1 MFPQKGKIVSS
12 GRQYRQKN
20 MFLELMGGIKLILI
34 VVVFLWLI
42 GFFTAG
48 SGNSRKANSIP
59 EKAQYVTQ
67 KVQDKEINSSLVKE
81 SSKRS
86 SRGSVCSPLSHH
98 LSMPFGTWRFQLT
111 PAWFQRV
118 SRRAF
123 SRSYQ
128 PSFHPFLTPE
138 QQDGGIEP
146 PPVLASRFFRFLN
159 LP

>member
-1 MFPQKGKIVSS
+1 MSDILYVICGIAVLILFGRLYLWWNFMFPQKGKIVSS

-20 MFLELMGGIKLILI
+20 MFLELMGGFKLILI

-128 PSFHPFLTPE
+128 PSFHKF
-138 QQDGGIEP
+138 
-146 PPVLASRFFRFLN
+146 
-159 LP
+159 

>member
-1 MFPQKGKIVSS
+1 MSDILYVICGIAVLILFGRLYLLWNFMFPQKGKIVSS

-86 SRGSVCSPLSHH
+86 IRGSVCSPLSHH

-128 PSFHPFLTPE
+128 PSFHKF
-138 QQDGGIEP
+138 
-146 PPVLASRFFRFLN
+146 
-159 LP
+159 

>member
-1 MFPQKGKIVSS
+1 MSDILYVICGIAVLILFGRLYLWWNFMFPQKGKIVSS

-48 SGNSRKANSIP
+48 SGNSRKANSVP

-128 PSFHPFLTPE
+128 PSFHKF
-138 QQDGGIEP
+138 
-146 PPVLASRFFRFLN
+146 
-159 LP
+159 

>member
-1 MFPQKGKIVSS
+1 MSDILYVICGIAVLILFGRLYLWWNFMFPQKGKIVSS

-20 MFLELMGGIKLILI
+20 MFWELMGGIKLILI

-128 PSFHPFLTPE
+128 PSFHKF
-138 QQDGGIEP
+138 
-146 PPVLASRFFRFLN
+146 
-159 LP
+159 

>member
-1 MFPQKGKIVSS
+1 MSDILYVICGIAVLILFGRRYLWWNFMFPQKGKIVSS

-128 PSFHPFLTPE
+128 PSFHK
-138 QQDGGIEP
+138 
-146 PPVLASRFFRFLN
+146 S
-159 LP
+159 

>member
-1 MFPQKGKIVSS
+1 MSDILYVICGIAVLILFGRLYLWWNFMFPQKGKIVSS

-20 MFLELMGGIKLILI
+20 IFLELMGGIKLILI

-128 PSFHPFLTPE
+128 PSFHKF
-138 QQDGGIEP
+138 
-146 PPVLASRFFRFLN
+146 
-159 LP
+159 

>member
-1 MFPQKGKIVSS
+1 MSDILYVICGIAVLILFGRLYLWWNFMFPQKGKIVSS

-128 PSFHPFLTPE
+128 PSFHKF
-138 QQDGGIEP
+138 
-146 PPVLASRFFRFLN
+146 
-159 LP
+159 

>member
-1 MFPQKGKIVSS
+1 MSDILYVICGIAVLILFGRLYLWWNFMFPQKGKIVSS

-20 MFLELMGGIKLILI
+20 IFLELMGGIKLILI
-34 VVVFLWLI
+34 AVVFLWLI

-128 PSFHPFLTPE
+128 PSFHKF
-138 QQDGGIEP
+138 
-146 PPVLASRFFRFLN
+146 
-159 LP
+159 

>member
-1 MFPQKGKIVSS
+1 MTYFFYGVAVVAVLVLLGRLYLWWNFMFPQKGKIVSS

-42 GFFTAG
+42 GFFTAS

-81 SSKRS
+81 SPKRKITPQENTL
-86 SRGSVCSPLSHH
+86 GSDTLIRNQV
-98 LSMPFGTWRFQLT
+98 F
-111 PAWFQRV
+111 
-118 SRRAF
+118 
-123 SRSYQ
+123 
-128 PSFHPFLTPE
+128 
-138 QQDGGIEP
+138 
-146 PPVLASRFFRFLN
+146 
-159 LP
+159 

>member
-1 MFPQKGKIVSS
+1 MSDILYVICGIAVLILFGRLYLWWNFMFPQKGKIVSS

-42 GFFTAG
+42 GFFTA
-48 SGNSRKANSIP
+48 GNSRKANSIP

-128 PSFHPFLTPE
+128 PSFHKF
-138 QQDGGIEP
+138 
-146 PPVLASRFFRFLN
+146 
-159 LP
+159 

>member
-1 MFPQKGKIVSS
+1 MSDILYVICGIAVLILFGRLYLWWNFMFPQKGKIVSS

-86 SRGSVCSPLSHH
+86 SRGSVYSPLSHH

-128 PSFHPFLTPE
+128 PSFHKF
-138 QQDGGIEP
+138 
-146 PPVLASRFFRFLN
+146 
-159 LP
+159 

>member
-1 MFPQKGKIVSS
+1 MSDILYVICGIAVLILFGRLYLWWNFMFPQKGKIVSS

-111 PAWFQRV
+111 PAWFQLV

-128 PSFHPFLTPE
+128 PSFHKF
-138 QQDGGIEP
+138 
-146 PPVLASRFFRFLN
+146 
-159 LP
+159 